1 MPRNI
6 ELKARVA
13 SLDAV
18 RSTAQKLATR
28 QLGLVHQID
37 TYFHVPR
44 GRLKL
49 RQIDGQP
56 AQLISYHR
64 SDAAQARA
72 SDYRIAPVADA
83 EVLKQALAAFRG
95 IQVVV
100 DKTREVFLY
109 HNVRIHLD
117 QVQGLGT
124 FLEFES
130 VLSDEVDDTAGHA
143 QVEWLCGQFGIA
155 PSDVVPQSYSDLR
168 MATSM

>member
-6 ELKARVA
+6 ELKARIV
-13 SLDAV
+13 SLEAV
-18 RSTAQKLATR
+18 RATAQNLATG
-28 QLGLVHQID
+28 QLGLMHQID
-37 TYFHVPR
+37 TYFHAPR

-56 AQLISYHR
+56 AQLISYQR
-64 SDAAQARA
+64 SDEAQARH

-83 EVLKQALAAFRG
+83 ELLKQNLAAFRG

-130 VLSDEVDDTAGHA
+130 VLSDEINDTAGHA
-143 QVEWLCGQFGIA
+143 QVEWLCGQFGIT
-155 PSDVVPQSYSDLR
+155 PEHVVPQSYSDLR
-168 MATSM
+168 MALNE